1 METTGAIVI
10 CKNDMAHQ
18 SLADQLKEHSITR
31 KYRAL
36 VHGNLKE
43 DEGTVE
49 GPIGRHATDR
59 EKDGNQLQKRKTC
72 SNAL

>member
-1 METTGAIVI
+1 
-10 CKNDMAHQ
+10 MAHQ

-59 EKDGNQLQKRKTC
+59 KGWQSITKTENLQ
-72 SNAL
+72 